1 VIIVVGDWTCSRV
14 EVGVDL
20 RLRRLIVVIV
30 HELRLEGTPG
40 HLIPILL
47 FLLLPN
53 LQLSLLAF
61 ACQALGQ

>member
-1 VIIVVGDWTCSRV
+1 MIIVVGDWTSSSRV

-30 HELRLEGTPG
+30 HELRLEGAPG

-47 FLLLPN
+47 FFLLPN
-53 LQLSLLAF
+53 L
-61 ACQALGQ
+61 

>member
-1 VIIVVGDWTCSRV
+1 MIIVVGDWTSSSRV

-30 HELRLEGTPG
+30 HELRLESAPG

-53 LQLSLLAF
+53 LQLSLLAL
-61 ACQALGQ
+61 AS

>member
-1 VIIVVGDWTCSRV
+1 M

-30 HELRLEGTPG
+30 HELRLESAPG

-53 LQLSLLAF
+53 LQLSLLAL
-61 ACQALGQ
+61 ASQALGQ